1 MKYYKDLPM
10 KTFNITL
17 LAALIS
23 APLAAETIDKT
34 WQVGVFG
41 EYIKSSTAKETQ
53 IEWDQTEAGRGLGID
68 LEKIIDEQWNAR
80 FELAKT
86 RYDTINGSDTD
97 YGTRFGLDAI
107 YKIKDSGLYVFTG
120 VKRFNNAKSYNAVNV
135 GAGYNYQLNDRY
147 SFYSEAVV
155 YRDVNNGYTDQG
167 IKFGLKYAFGD
178 VKNTAVAS
186 KAPEQEAMT
195 KPVEAMAVAAVTIVD
210 TDNDGISD
218 KNDQCND
225 TAANI
230 KVDST
235 GCALFSEKAVEVEL
249 NVPFENNSS
258 QLKMAG
264 MNDIQRLAE
273 FMNEYINT
281 SVVIE
286 GHSSAVG
293 SAKYNLTL
301 SQKRADAVKQ
311 VLINK
316 YTIDAS
322 RLSAKGFGETQ
333 LISKGNTK
341 ADNEINRR
349 VVAKIEATVKNV
361 INKD

>member
-1 MKYYKDLPM
+1 M
-10 KTFNITL
+10 KTFKITL

-41 EYIKSSTAKETQ
+41 DYIKSSTAKETKLD
-53 IEWDQTEAGRGLGID
+53 WDQTEAGRGLGID

-86 RYDTINGSDTD
+86 RYDINNGNDTD

-107 YKIKDSGLYVFTG
+107 YKVEDSGLYLFTG

-135 GAGYNYQLNDRY
+135 GAGYNYQVNDRY

-178 VKNTAVAS
+178 VKKTAVS

-195 KPVEAMAVAAVTIVD
+195 TPVEKEVMAVAAVTMVD

-225 TAANI
+225 TAANV

-249 NVPFENNSS
+249 NVPFENNSA

-264 MNDIQRLAE
+264 MNDIKRLAE
-273 FMNEYINT
+273 FMNEYENT

-293 SAKYNLTL
+293 NAKYNLTL

>member
-1 MKYYKDLPM
+1 M
-10 KTFNITL
+10 KTFKITL

-34 WQVGVFG
+34 WQIGVFG
-41 EYIKSSTAKETQ
+41 DYIKSSTAKETRLD
-53 IEWDQTEAGRGLGID
+53 WDQTEAGRGLGID

-86 RYDTINGSDTD
+86 RYDINNGNDTD

-107 YKIKDSGLYVFTG
+107 YKIEDSGLYLFTG

-135 GAGYNYQLNDRY
+135 GAGYNYQVNDRY

-178 VKNTAVAS
+178 VKKTTVTRKSA
-186 KAPEQEAMT
+186 EQEAMT
-195 KPVEAMAVAAVTIVD
+195 TPVEKVVPGTTVTIMD
-210 TDNDGISD
+210 TDKDKIID
-218 KNDQCND
+218 KNDRCNN
-225 TAANI
+225 TPANV
-230 KVDST
+230 KVDSR
-235 GCALFSEKAVEVEL
+235 GCALFSEKAVEINL
-249 NVPFENNSS
+249 TVPFENNSA
-258 QLKMAG
+258 QFENATMD
-264 MNDIQRLAE
+264 DIQRLAD
-273 FMNEYINT
+273 FMKEYKNT

-301 SQKRADAVKQ
+301 SQKRADTVKQ
-311 VLINK
+311 VLITKFN
-316 YTIDAS
+316 IEAV
-322 RLSAKGFGETQ
+322 RLSARGFGETQ
-333 LISKGNTK
+333 LISKGSTK
-341 ADNEINRR
+341 TDHEMNRR
-349 VVAKIEATVKNV
+349 VVAKIEATVKNL
-361 INKD
+361 INND